1 MYTSMMRKALFGSGD
16 SALLSLDF
24 TAGTVPTAV
33 TFTRADSTARAT
45 YIDASGYVKTVASA
59 GAARF
64 DYTGGVAKGLLIE
77 AAATNIMFRSQ
88 AINTSPWFN
97 AGTMTISQTGAGSP
111 ANDSTSNTV
120 TWTNS
125 TGAGGAWLQQVV
137 SVSGSQLVVGT
148 AYTWSV
154 WLKSR
159 GGRRV
164 NFFAFLNGTSG
175 NVELRVDFGVSPP
188 TVTATS
194 STGWTS
200 IQTPSIVEYPNGWYK
215 VTTGGTV
222 PASTTSVSFGMSNS
236 DSVPAT
242 GTNGYE
248 AWGFQL
254 EANSAASSYIPTT
267 SSTLQRLADDAVI
280 RSTAWTS
287 LYAQPGAMVVEFY
300 RGAYGAGSRSVL
312 ATDTTAAR
320 HWDLLHANG
329 SATSQIAFSSGS
341 AVTQTGLVSGLN
353 KVALAWNAPSPTAAF
368 DLCVNGATPTFGGSN
383 VGTTLSTWLTLG
395 SQSTTGVSG
404 SGTWDGYLN
413 NSIKSVKYYTG
424 LTYAE
429 MQAKTT

>member
-33 TFTRADSTARAT
+33 TFTGADSTPRAT
-45 YIDASGYVKTVASA
+45 FIDSSGYVKTVASA

-64 DYTGGVAKGLLIE
+64 DFDPVSLTARGLLVENNVTNFVTQSQALSGYQNYGMIAISVDGTVTDPMGGTNAKKIAASATTGIHQWLRFIVAGTATTVTVSIFAKKNNYKYLYLSEGTTSTAAARFNLETGVVDNTIGPGFVSASATPHVNGWWRCSITQNITAGSNRGWSFSAAPDGGATYNVNSASYTGTGNSNDGIY
-77 AAATNIMFRSQ
+77 
-88 AINTSPWFN
+88 AIGF
-97 AGTMTISQTGAGSP
+97 
-111 ANDSTSNTV
+111 
-120 TWTNS
+120 
-125 TGAGGAWLQQVV
+125 QVEE
-137 SVSGSQLVVGT
+137 
-148 AYTWSV
+148 
-154 WLKSR
+154 
-159 GGRRV
+159 
-164 NFFAFLNGTSG
+164 GTS
-175 NVELRVDFGVSPP
+175 
-188 TVTATS
+188 
-194 STGWTS
+194 
-200 IQTPSIVEYPNGWYK
+200 
-215 VTTGGTV
+215 
-222 PASTTSVSFGMSNS
+222 
-236 DSVPAT
+236 
-242 GTNGYE
+242 
-248 AWGFQL
+248 
-254 EANSAASSYIPTT
+254 ASSYIPTT
-267 SSTLQRLADDAVI
+267 TAALTRLADDAVI

-300 RGAYGAGSRSVL
+300 RGAYGAGDRSVL

-320 HWDLLHANG
+320 HWELLHANG

-404 SGTWDGYLN
+404 SGTWDNYLN
-413 NSIKSVKYYTG
+413 NSIKSVKYYSG